1 MRQWHCGAAHRR
13 YISRCLDLTFEACRH
28 EFPEAVEGVSQK
40 TGRNSVRAAT
50 GLVVE
55 TKSSRGARGP
65 NDEIRSQSWRY
76 LPGRCCPGVGGSVGP
91 SRGQALATRGA
102 WSCPAT
108 GPEKMPELVRV
119 RSKSDGTKP
128 RAAHKAA
135 HGVLN
140 QVPMRAGTPD
150 DLNDSIWTI
159 GPTSAVTSGT
169 ARPGLHV
176 SLDVYRRAW
185 RRQRRTVPTSR
196 TGVPGGAA
204 TGVQGPSFRA

>member
-1 MRQWHCGAAHRR
+1 MSFPKRLKGSVKRRGETVSGPRRAWWLKQSRAGAQEAQTMRSDPRVGAICPA
-13 YISRCLDLTFEACRH
+13 DAAQVW
-28 EFPEAVEGVSQK
+28 AV
-40 TGRNSVRAAT
+40 RSVR
-50 GLVVE
+50 
-55 TKSSRGARGP
+55 RGAKLWLHAVPGP
-65 NDEIRSQSWRY
+65 
-76 LPGRCCPGVGGSVGP
+76 GS
-91 SRGQALATRGA
+91 
-102 WSCPAT
+102 AT

-119 RSKSDGTKP
+119 RFNSDGTKP

-140 QVPMRAGTPD
+140 QVPRRAGTPD

-159 GPTSAVTSGT
+159 GPTSAVTSVA

-185 RRQRRTVPTSR
+185 RRQRRTVPTPR
-196 TGVPGGAA
+196 TGVPGLAA